1 MSKTVSQ
8 QPRLGTTQDSLSYI
22 MTLWQQANDDIPAW
36 GTPGRAAKLREFART
51 EPILS
56 GALSSMVSK
65 ACSLDWQVIG
75 GRNRVQRYQELLA
88 EAEDGKGWQDVL
100 SRWVQDYLNTDL
112 GGFLELARA
121 TRNGPVAGIYHLDA
135 ECMGLTG
142 NATAPVVYSPKIGGN
157 KPTAKNDIRFAPQ
170 DFAHIVD
177 MPSTDE
183 SKLGLGFCAVSRSV
197 KAAKVLLALYNYDE
211 EKLRDMPMPGLV
223 TVTGLT
229 MDEIAEAFKLYNA
242 HRQSRDQAVFKGLLW
257 LASQVSPL
265 NPINANLV
273 SFAGLPENFDRE
285 QTYSLYIYTLAL
297 VFGVDAREFWP
308 ATQSGATK
316 GEAEVQA
323 QKAKGK
329 GFGQMLT
336 AIERAIN
343 WKILPESIEFAF
355 DRRND
360 DDDLAREIWRGQVIK
375 NIRSLWE
382 PAAGAA
388 LGLIDT
394 EEARRM
400 LVELQAVPDWVAPS
414 EDATMHSQDR
424 ALGPQEPP
432 HEMQAPEKEEPEESA
447 EPEEAEVVRPPSA
460 ELAQKASRARLDRG
474 EDLVAMTLSGKTR
487 TLWSSRTQHFVP
499 ASFTLATKAQRD
511 AALAHLQAAG
521 LLITNPYQLETTREL
536 LHKEGHMSTIEGG
549 G

>member
-1 MSKTVSQ
+1 MTPTTLSQ
-8 QPRLGTTQDSLSYI
+8 QPRLAQTQDSVQYLLTI
-22 MTLWQQANDDIPAW
+22 WQQSADEIPVW
-36 GTPGRAAKLREFART
+36 GTPGRTAKLREFART

-100 SRWVQDYLNTDL
+100 SRWVQDYLNADQ
-112 GGFLELARA
+112 GGFLELARS

-135 ECMGLTG
+135 ECVGLTG
-142 NATAPVVYSPKIGGN
+142 NVNYPKVYTPKLNSG
-157 KPTAKNDIRFAPQ
+157 KLAKKDGVRLAPQ

-183 SKLGLGFCAVSRSV
+183 SKYGLGFCAVSRAV

-229 MDEIAEAFKLYNA
+229 MDELAEAFKLYDA

-257 LASQVSPL
+257 LASQISPL
-265 NPINANLV
+265 NPISANLV
-273 SFAGLPENFDRE
+273 SFAGLPENFNRE
-285 QTYSLYIYTLAL
+285 ETYSLYIYTLAL

-343 WKILPESIEFAF
+343 WNILPESIEFAF

-375 NIRSLWE
+375 NVRGLWE

-414 EDATMHSQDR
+414 QDATMHSLDR
-424 ALGPQEPP
+424 ALGPQEPK
-432 HEMQAPEKEEPEESA
+432 HEMQAPEKEEPEEPEIEETDA
-447 EPEEAEVVRPPSA
+447 PEEVESPPPSV
-460 ELAQKASRARLDRG
+460 ELAQKARRAQLDRG
-474 EDLVAMTLSGKTR
+474 EDLVAVTLSGKTR
-487 TLWSSRTQHFVP
+487 TLWSSRTKHFVP
-499 ASFTLATKAQRD
+499 SNFTLTTKAQRD
-511 AALAHLQAAG
+511 AAIAHLQAAG
-521 LLITNPYQLETTREL
+521 VLIT
-536 LHKEGHMSTIEGG
+536 EGSIR
-549 G
+549 

>member
-1 MSKTVSQ
+1 MTPSTLSQ
-8 QPRLGTTQDSLSYI
+8 QPRLGQTQESIPYFLTI
-22 MTLWQQANDDIPAW
+22 WQQSADDIPAW
-36 GTPGRAAKLREFART
+36 GAQGRAAKLREFART

-100 SRWVQDYLNTDL
+100 ARWVQDYLNTDL
-112 GGFLELARA
+112 GGFLELARG

-135 ECMGLTG
+135 ECMGMTG
-142 NATAPVVYSPKIGGN
+142 NVNYPVVYTPKLNSG
-157 KPTAKNDIRFAPQ
+157 KLAKKNGVRFAPQ
-170 DFAHIVD
+170 DFARIVD
-177 MPSTDE
+177 MPSPDE
-183 SKLGLGFCAVSRSV
+183 SKFGLGFCAVSRAA

-223 TVTGLT
+223 TITGMT
-229 MDEIAEAFKLYNA
+229 MDEVAEAFKLYDA
-242 HRQSRDQAVFKGLLW
+242 HRQSKDQVVFKNLLW
-257 LASQVSPL
+257 LASQVSPMNKIEADL
-265 NPINANLV
+265 I
-273 SFAGLPENFDRE
+273 SFAGLPENFNRE
-285 QTYSLYIYTLAL
+285 ETYSLYIYTLAL

-343 WKILPESIEFAF
+343 WNILPESVEFAF

-360 DDDLAREIWRGQVIK
+360 DDDLAREIWRGQVINNVRK
-375 NIRSLWE
+375 MWE

-424 ALGPQEPP
+424 ALGPQELV
-432 HEMQAPEKEEPEESA
+432 HEMQAPEKEEPEKPA
-447 EPEEAEVVRPPSA
+447 EPEEVEVAQPPSA
-460 ELAQKASRARLDRG
+460 ELAQKARRAQLDRG
-474 EDLVAMTLSGKTR
+474 EDLVAITLSGKTR
-487 TLWSSRTQHFVP
+487 TLWSSRTKHFVP
-499 ASFTLATKAQRD
+499 SSFTLATKAQRD
-511 AALAHLQAAG
+511 AAIAHLQAAG
-521 LLITNPYQLETTREL
+521 LLITEAVDEDY
-536 LHKEGHMSTIEGG
+536 I
-549 G
+549 